1 MISPRHS
8 LGALTA
14 ALLLAGC
21 GQQASTPAQGGVSAE
36 APGQSV
42 AAQGISATGQVHRRS
57 APVDCSFDNGL
68 GRCHARVVVDQ
79 YGKPIATAT
88 PAGYGPVQMRHA
100 YGFDALSSTTYTGA
114 GQTIAIVD
122 AYNDPTIIND
132 LGVFKKQYGI
142 TGCALNVVNQSGGG
156 TLPTTNSGWAQEI
169 SLDVE
174 WACAIAPNANILLV
188 EANSAGNDL
197 YTAVNYARTKANVVS
212 MSWGGSETGAT
223 GNDPTFNYPGVSFV
237 ASSGDNGN
245 GASYPAT
252 SPYVLAVGGTNLP
265 LDAAGNRT
273 SVPETAWTGS
283 GGGISAAE
291 VEPGY
296 QKAFGISSTN
306 GQRGFPDVAYNADPS
321 TGVAVYD
328 STPTKGSSGW
338 LVFGGTSAGAPQWA
352 ALIALADTGRAQAAG
367 ISTANISA
375 SPFYSTAG
383 TAKAINSA
391 NYLDITSGTNGTC
404 GVNCTAAVGYD
415 LTTGVGSPK
424 VSALV
429 IALKNY

>member
-1 MISPRHS
+1 MISSRHS

-21 GQQASTPAQGGVSAE
+21 GQQASTPAQGGVSAA
-36 APGQSV
+36 APGQGV
-42 AAQGISATGQVHRRS
+42 VAQGISATGQTHRRS

-68 GRCHARVVVDQ
+68 GRCHARVVVDANGQ
-79 YGKPIATAT
+79 PLATAT
-88 PAGYGPVQMRHA
+88 PAGYGPTQMRAA
-100 YGFDALSSTTYTGA
+100 YGFNTLGSTYTGV

-122 AYNDPTIIND
+122 AYNDPTIVND
-132 LGVFKKQYGI
+132 LGVFKTAYNI
-142 TGCALNVVNQSGGG
+142 TGCNLTVQNQSGG
-156 TLPTTNSGWAQEI
+156 TALPRTNSGWAQEI

-174 WACAIAPNANILLV
+174 WACAIAPNAKILLV

-223 GNDPTFNYPGVSFV
+223 GNDSTFNHPGVSFV

-265 LDAAGNRT
+265 LNADGSRAG
-273 SVPETAWTGS
+273 PETTWSGS

-291 VEPGY
+291 LLPGY
-296 QKAFGISSTN
+296 QSAFGIT
-306 GQRGFPDVAYNADPS
+306 GKYRGFPDVAYNADPS

-328 STPTKGSSGW
+328 STPNRGSSGW

-367 ISTANISA
+367 ISTARA
-375 SPFYSTAG
+375 DGVSPFYRTAG
-383 TAKAINSA
+383 SASAINAA
-391 NYLDITSGTNGTC
+391 NYLDIISGTNGTC
-404 GVNCTAAVGYD
+404 GTTCTAAPGYD

-429 IALKNY
+429 TALQSY

>member
-21 GQQASTPAQGGVSAE
+21 GQQASTPAQGGMSAE

-79 YGKPIATAT
+79 YGKPIATVT

-223 GNDPTFNYPGVSFV
+223 GNDPTFNHPGVSFV

-265 LDAAGNRT
+265 LDATGKRT
-273 SVPETAWTGS
+273 GPETTWTGS

-291 VEPGY
+291 LLPGY
-296 QKAFGISSTN
+296 QSAFGVTGSY
-306 GQRGFPDVAYNADPS
+306 RGFPDVAYNADPS

-328 STPTKGSSGW
+328 STPNHGSSGW

-352 ALIALADTGRAQAAG
+352 ALIALADSGSNRIQGSG
-367 ISTANISA
+367 ISTVNADGA
-375 SPFYSTAG
+375 SPFYTIAG

-415 LTTGVGSPK
+415 LTTGVGSP
-424 VSALV
+424 VANVLV
-429 IALKNY
+429 TNLK